1 MAGRFFDKPRRKIAR
16 MSASERS
23 IPSDSLTYA
32 RPRSTAHR
40 RGASNGW
47 CDVHVQ
53 RGSCDE
59 TTTRLRDPLRSGISG
74 CGGKRAPCGIWPWAD
89 RGVIAC
95 IRRGAGGASG
105 VGGGGGDGVSCLLQ
119 NRDGLIEPP
128 MSITRAHQQHERV
141 LVVREPEVYGRASR
155 HATCPGGV
163 RPADGCG
170 NGERLVVKP
179 NGRAQLEEERPVLV
193 ANGLDGRIGCE
204 ARRGRQGGTR
214 QCEAHAGAL
223 SGSVSV
229 QRRQQRA
236 SEVLRGSSH
245 LCLTH
250 TMRDVTARPRP
261 TAA

>member
-1 MAGRFFDKPRRKIAR
+1 MGQCIVDPTMAGRFFDTPRRKIAR
-16 MSASERS
+16 ISASERS

-89 RGVIAC
+89 RGIIAC
-95 IRRGAGGASG
+95 IRRGAGGAGG
-105 VGGGGGDGVSCLLQ
+105 VGGGGGDGVSRLLQ

-128 MSITRAHQQHERV
+128 MSITRAHQQHKRV
-141 LVVREPEVYGRASR
+141 LVVREPEVHGRASR
-155 HATCPGGV
+155 HATCPAGV

-193 ANGLDGRIGCE
+193 ANGLDGKIGCE
-204 ARRGRQGGTR
+204 ARRGREGGTR
-214 QCEAHAGAL
+214 QSEAHAWRLVCA
-223 SGSVSV
+223 VSC
-229 QRRQQRA
+229 
-236 SEVLRGSSH
+236 S
-245 LCLTH
+245 
-250 TMRDVTARPRP
+250 
-261 TAA
+261 AANSAPQKFCAGRTYV

>member
-1 MAGRFFDKPRRKIAR
+1 MAGRFFDTPRCKIAR
-16 MSASERS
+16 ISASERS

-59 TTTRLRDPLRSGISG
+59 TTTRLRGPLRSGISG
-74 CGGKRAPCGIWPWAD
+74 CGGKRAPLYLALGRPRYHSVHSARRWRSG
-89 RGVIAC
+89 RG
-95 IRRGAGGASG
+95 
-105 VGGGGGDGVSCLLQ
+105 GGGGGDGVSRLLQ

-141 LVVREPEVYGRASR
+141 LVVREPEVHGRASR

-163 RPADGCG
+163 CPADGCG

-193 ANGLDGRIGCE
+193 ANGLDGKIGCE

-214 QCEAHAGAL
+214 QAEAHACRYAWDRL
-223 SGSVSV
+223 R
-229 QRRQQRA
+229 RRQQRA
-236 SEVLRGSSH
+236 PRSFARIVVTP
-245 LCLTH
+245 CL
-250 TMRDVTARPRP
+250 MRNVTARPRP
-261 TAA
+261 TTA